1 MPLLKVNQ
9 IASYSGNTLTI
20 GSSTDTVEF
29 TGSIVKANTIQNSN
43 SSNLITQTNT
53 TTITVGAS
61 GQTVNIPTGA
71 TLTTGSN
78 TVATTGKAIAMAMVF
93 G

>member
-1 MPLLKVNQ
+1 M
-9 IASYSGNTLTI
+9 ASILRTDSLQNLNT
-20 GSSTDTVEF
+20 
-29 TGSIVKANTIQNSN
+29 SN
-43 SSNLITQTNT
+43 IITQTNAT
-53 TTITVGAS
+53 TLTIGAS

-78 TVATTGKAIAMAMVF
+78 TVATTGKAIAISIVF

>member
-1 MPLLKVNQ
+1 M
-9 IASYSGNTLTI
+9 ASIIRADALQNTNTSNIISQTNATTLTI
-20 GSSTDTVEF
+20 GF
-29 TGSIVKANTIQNSN
+29 
-43 SSNLITQTNT
+43 
-53 TTITVGAS
+53 S

>member
-1 MPLLKVNQ
+1 M
-9 IASYSGNTLTI
+9 ASILRVDALQNINTTNI
-20 GSSTDTVEF
+20 
-29 TGSIVKANTIQNSN
+29 
-43 SSNLITQTNT
+43 ITQTNAT
-53 TTITVGAS
+53 TLTIGAS